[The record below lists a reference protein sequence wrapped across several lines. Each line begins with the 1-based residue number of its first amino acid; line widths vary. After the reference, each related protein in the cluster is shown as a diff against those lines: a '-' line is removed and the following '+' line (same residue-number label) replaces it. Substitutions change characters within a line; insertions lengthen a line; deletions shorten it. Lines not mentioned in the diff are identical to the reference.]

1 MNSPPNNNGNPERK
15 YGTALRNLMEF
26 YESEEAANEEENE
39 GDLIF
44 QLYDMTN
51 KHEKSDD

>member
-15 YGTALRNLMEF
+15 YGTALRSLMEF
-26 YESEEAANEEENE
+26 YESEETANEEENE
-39 GDLIF
+39 GDLIY

-51 KHEKSDD
+51 KHGKNDD